1 MIRVASCILFS
12 ISRLRLGAEPATSQ
26 AGLCH
31 LSPDICSLFSDGI
44 CPLTSDKSLRPL
56 GTGYGFRQNSMY
68 LIQQAARIRAL
79 WKRLP
84 LLTLQTGAFDK
95 IADFKI
101 ELIV

>member
-1 MIRVASCILFS
+1 
-12 ISRLRLGAEPATSQ
+12 
-26 AGLCH
+26 
-31 LSPDICSLFSDGI
+31 
-44 CPLTSDKSLRPL
+44 
-56 GTGYGFRQNSMY
+56 MY